1 MIIAIIIA
9 TALGILDAAV
19 LGHAHRTSEPRHAL
33 HAGVVDAPDAFD
45 GAGIVLEMNLRR
57 SNIKGSVNE
66 IVGDVVGKKSPGLV
80 DMGSVGVGLWIQGSN
95 QVDAIVIEGGIMTL
109 MLHVEL
115 SDECED
121 WFDDSWSLEFNLDDD
136 GCMLVEFEHLSEGWY
151 LRSENLFGRT
161 SEFAVVWIEL
171 ELFNF
176 LPCEIHDAA
185 TWQIQA
191 VVSNISRKGF
201 TAVKDKELI
210 VNVNIFVVASIV
222 YSENV

>member
-95 QVDAIVIEGGIMTL
+95 QVDAIVIEGGIVTL

-136 GCMLVEFEHLSEGWY
+136 GCMLVEFLNGED
-151 LRSENLFGRT
+151 NILFT
-161 SEFAVVWIEL
+161 LEFYNWH
-171 ELFNF
+171 NGYY
-176 LPCEIHDAA
+176 PHD
-185 TWQIQA
+185 
-191 VVSNISRKGF
+191 
-201 TAVKDKELI
+201 LI
-210 VNVNIFVVASIV
+210 VNFYEGDSDEGIKIV
-222 YSENV
+222 KTFI